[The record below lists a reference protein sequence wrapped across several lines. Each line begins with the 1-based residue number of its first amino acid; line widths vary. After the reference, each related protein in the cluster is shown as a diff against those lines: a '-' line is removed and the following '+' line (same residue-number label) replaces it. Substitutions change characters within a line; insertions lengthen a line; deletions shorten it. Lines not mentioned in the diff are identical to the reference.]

1 MVIEPLHIGF
11 TVADVRAMAAFMHD
25 CLGFEVTEPRRPPA
39 TSIEEVTGV
48 IGADVEL
55 VYVSAPGL
63 TMELLQYS
71 SPPSATLT
79 GGRPCDVGAAHL
91 ALKVSNVADLVG
103 LWLRTGCTKSAGN
116 RSRPKPGHAR
126 NLYQRQSRLHDR
138 TDGRLKCTPSK
149 ASQRLLQADRAG
161 SAPPLPCGWQE
172 MALASLFATIQTR
185 PLRHRW

>member
-1 MVIEPLHIGF
+1 MGIEPLHIGF

-91 ALKVSNVADLVG
+91 ALKVSNVADLVQRASVYG
-103 LWLRTGCTKSAGN
+103 FEPAAPSLPVIAAGPN
-116 RSRPKPGHAR
+116 QGM
-126 NLYQRQSRLHDR
+126 
-138 TDGRLKCTPSK
+138 
-149 ASQRLLQADRAG
+149 RATYISDSHG
-161 SAPPLPCGWQE
+161 
-172 MALASLFATIQTR
+172 FTIE
-185 PLRHRW
+185 LMGG